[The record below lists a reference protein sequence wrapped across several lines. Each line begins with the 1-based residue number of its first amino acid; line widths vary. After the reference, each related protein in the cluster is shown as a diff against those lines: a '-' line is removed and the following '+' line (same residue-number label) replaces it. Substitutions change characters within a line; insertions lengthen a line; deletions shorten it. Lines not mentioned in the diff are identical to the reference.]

1 MGLGVDRTTPAQP
14 DEDEGGF
21 RRLFRVLR
29 GGAAASSGDPQLA
42 ADDVRTLL
50 DTTRGEFVTFRAR
63 GRVQSE
69 RFGDSRS
76 PFVGEGLEFAELRP
90 FRPGDRM
97 RHVHAA
103 SSLKAQELM
112 VRKFVELREA
122 RVVIAI
128 DVSRSMFVRDKMKI
142 ALTAAGILAHST
154 FNQHMALG
162 LWVLG
167 GSHELEVPPKP
178 GSGHFHTVSDVI
190 VDVLTG
196 DVENA
201 LLQAYPIDK
210 RDRLNKTVARGALL
224 FIISDFLS
232 ETDDLLHLAI
242 DLQGGVVMPLVVQD
256 PLEYTFPEFPRQGA
270 LVPLQDAETTAV
282 RDVWLDAA
290 SARRLK
296 ERHEQRF
303 AQIADE
309 FRTIGSTVVHLPT
322 LDIHD
327 IGTRLQEAID
337 S

>member
-1 MGLGVDRTTPAQP
+1 MGLRAENQP
-14 DEDEGGF
+14 GGLRQF
-21 RRLFRVLR
+21 IRVLR
-29 GGAAASSGDPQLA
+29 GGAAGASQPTLDPE
-42 ADDVRTLL
+42 DVRLIL
-50 DTTRGEFVTFRAR
+50 DRTRGEHLAFRSR

-90 FRPGDRM
+90 YRPGDRM

-122 RVVIAI
+122 RTIIAL
-128 DVSRSMFVRDKMKI
+128 DVSRSMFVRDKMRI
-142 ALTAAGILAHST
+142 ALMAAGILAHST
-154 FNQHMALG
+154 FNAHMALG
-162 LWVLG
+162 LWILG
-167 GSHELEVPPKP
+167 CRDEMEVPPKP
-178 GSGHFHTVSDVI
+178 GSGHFHTIADVI
-190 VDVLTG
+190 VDTLTG
-196 DVENA
+196 HADKA
-201 LLQAYPIDK
+201 LQQAYPIDT

-232 ETDDLLHLAI
+232 EDDDLMNLA
-242 DLQGGVVMPLVVQD
+242 LELTGATLMPVVVQD
-256 PLEYTFPEFPRQGA
+256 PLEFTFPEFPRQGA

-290 SARRLK
+290 SATRLK

-303 AQIADE
+303 AHICDA
-309 FRTIGSTVVHLPT
+309 FRRVGATTIHLPT
-322 LDIHD
+322 ADLVE
-327 IGTRLQEAID
+327 IGTRLQEGID

>member
-1 MGLGVDRTTPAQP
+1 
-14 DEDEGGF
+14 
-21 RRLFRVLR
+21 
-29 GGAAASSGDPQLA
+29 
-42 ADDVRTLL
+42 
-50 DTTRGEFVTFRAR
+50 
-63 GRVQSE
+63 VQSE

-122 RVVIAI
+122 RVIIAL
-128 DVSRSMFVRDKMKI
+128 DVSRSMFVRDKMRI
-142 ALTAAGILAHST
+142 ALTAAGILTHST

-162 LWVLG
+162 LWILG
-167 GSHELEVPPKP
+167 GPHELEVPPKP

-190 VDVLTG
+190 VDALTG
-196 DVENA
+196 NIENA

-232 ETDDLLHLAI
+232 ETDDLLHLAV
-242 DLQGGVVMPLVVQD
+242 DLQGGVVMPLIVQD
-256 PLEYTFPEFPRQGA
+256 ALEYTFPEFPRRGA
-270 LVPLQDAETTAV
+270 LVPLQDAESPTI
-282 RDVWLDAA
+282 RNVWLDAA

-296 ERHEQRF
+296 ERHERRF
-303 AQIADE
+303 TRICDE
-309 FRTIGSTVVHLPT
+309 FRTIGAASVHLPQ
-322 LDIHD
+322 LDIDD
-327 IGTRLQEAID
+327 IGTRLQDAID

>member
-1 MGLGVDRTTPAQP
+1 VGLR
-14 DEDEGGF
+14 EGESGGW
-21 RRLFRVLR
+21 RRFLRVLR
-29 GGAAASSGDPQLA
+29 GGAATASSSALD
-42 ADDVRTLL
+42 ADEVRGLL
-50 DTTRGEFVTFRAR
+50 DRTRGEYLAFRSR

-90 FRPGDRM
+90 YRPGDRM

-122 RVVIAI
+122 RVIVALDI
-128 DVSRSMFVRDKMKI
+128 SRSMFVRDKMRI

-154 FNQHMALG
+154 FNAHMALG

-167 GSHELEVPPKP
+167 GTHELEVPPKP
-178 GSGHFHTVSDVI
+178 GSGHFHTISDVI

-196 DVENA
+196 NVENA

-210 RDRLNKTVARGALL
+210 RDRLNKTVQRGAML
-224 FIISDFLS
+224 FLVSDFLS
-232 ETDDLLHLAI
+232 DSDDLLNLAVE
-242 DLQGGVVMPLVVQD
+242 LQGADVTPVIVQD
-256 PLEYTFPEFPRQGA
+256 ALEFTFPEFPRQGA
-270 LVPLQDAETTAV
+270 LVPLQDAETAAV

-296 ERHEQRF
+296 ERHERRF
-303 AQIADE
+303 ARISDE
-309 FRTIGSTVVHLPT
+309 FRRIGASAVHLPV
-322 LDIHD
+322 LDLDD
-327 IGTRLQEAID
+327 IGVRLQEAID
-337 S
+337 A